1 MNHNHTRTFI
11 ASSELYS
18 GFRVNIDIRYVN
30 TLDDIVKIFLDE
42 MKLVLKQ
49 NNFEVLLEKV
59 VDKEFHI
66 HSYTLEDILTSNPDN
81 IFYVCNHCNIQQ

>member
-18 GFRVNIDIRYVN
+18 GFRVNIDIRYIN

-42 MKLVLKQ
+42 LKLVLKQ

-66 HSYTLEDILTSNPDN
+66 HSYTLEDILTSNPDH
-81 IFYVCNHCNIQQ
+81 IFYICNHCKMHQ